1 KILLDTDAGTRPV
14 TKNPVLDETME
25 KDLLN
30 SQKDRSEHVML
41 VDLARNDLNRII
53 KSGSLTL
60 NSFMEIRKFSH
71 VMHLFSEL
79 SGELK
84 DRQDTGNII
93 KACFPPGPVT
103 GSPKIRAIEILDEI
117 EKEGRGP
124 YGGIVGL
131 FGYDGAFDSTV

>member
-1 KILLDTDAGTRPV
+1 
-14 TKNPVLDETME
+14 
-25 KDLLN
+25 
-30 SQKDRSEHVML
+30 
-41 VDLARNDLNRII
+41 
-53 KSGSLTL
+53 
-60 NSFMEIRKFSH
+60 MEIRKFSH

-131 FGYDGAFDSTV
+131 FGYDGAFDSTVIIRSLWSSEGKIYLQAGAGIIADSNTVEEYEECISKAKTLIENVRRAELKSVESI